1 MRDFLLNEALKR
13 LAADAAV
20 RLSALVAGGEQIPFD
35 VAEEDGPESAFYL
48 YEPQTSRFVLEREEE
63 LRALPSFVPARDAVD
78 AAGVAAPYL
87 EACGEKVPADPRE
100 RAARMLTVFL
110 ASLWE
115 GSTEFSLDRGRL
127 DNALAVLDAEARD
140 VDEAEV
146 LIAPVVGLKMA
157 PPNLQLPHGVR
168 LIRADAIE
176 APVEA
181 MRSEGM
187 GRASWEPQYL
197 AVAEQGDGVDSAAE
211 ALAQLRELIS
221 VMRLFKAGGVGL
233 GPYAFAPTGAGHWSR
248 IPTGAPATR
257 PGGYL
262 LSQEDAERLADLAIT
277 LEARPDPDAALSW
290 AVARFEM
297 GCARESALEG
307 LSDHLLA
314 LRAVLEGHGPVGAS
328 LPMRA
333 SALIADDSCDRI
345 EARGRVE
352 RALELERALM
362 NGTPTKGG
370 NELAAWIEN
379 GTRGLLREAA
389 LGELGTDL
397 GTAADETLIATGL
410 EGGDMD
416 ISVSVGDFAVPGLE
430 DSPEMPGREAE
441 DISVVRKTSPSP
453 DDDRN
458 LTPSEAG
465 ADLSDHLDAPPPD
478 FHRQESDMDYVDQ
491 DDTRIMEPVPA
502 QDEIRI
508 RPTNWLDEVS
518 VEKGTMEWT
527 AAQSGGIGDREPVDT
542 PRVRHLFPVPED
554 ADWEV
559 RELDYDHYRV
569 SRIGLPAQAPRA
581 RSEVAN
587 R

>member
-20 RLSALVAGGEQIPFD
+20 RLSALVAGGDQIPFD

-78 AAGVAAPYL
+78 AAGAAAPYL

-115 GSTEFSLDRGRL
+115 GSTEFSLDRDRL
-127 DNALAVLDAEARD
+127 DTALAVLDAEARD
-140 VDEAEV
+140 ADEAEV
-146 LIAPVVGLKMA
+146 LITPVVGLKMA

-197 AVAEQGDGVDSAAE
+197 AVAEQGDGPDSAAE

-221 VMRLFKAGGVGL
+221 VMRLFKAGGIGL
-233 GPYAFAPTGAGHWSR
+233 GPYAFAPTGAGHWNR

-262 LSQEDAERLADLAIT
+262 LSQEDAERLGDFAVALAT
-277 LEARPDPDAALSW
+277 RPDPDGALSW

-314 LRAVLEGHGPVGAS
+314 LRAVLDGHGPVGAS

-333 SALIADDSCDRI
+333 SALIEDDTCDRV

-352 RALELERALM
+352 GALDLERALM
-362 NGTPTKGG
+362 NGAPTRGG
-370 NELAAWIEN
+370 VELAVWVEE
-379 GTRGLLREAA
+379 GTRRLLRDAA

-410 EGGDMD
+410 DAGDGS
-416 ISVSVGDFAVPGLE
+416 IV
-430 DSPEMPGREAE
+430 DSASEW
-441 DISVVRKTSPSP
+441 DTP
-453 DDDRN
+453 DTGEVEITVARSNERD
-458 LTPSEAG
+458 E
-465 ADLSDHLDAPPPD
+465 
-478 FHRQESDMDYVDQ
+478 QE
-491 DDTRIMEPVPA
+491 TRIMEPVPSE
-502 QDEIRI
+502 DEIRI
-508 RPTNWLDEVS
+508 VGRSAPGVEDFSISEPEPAENEIRIKATNWLDEVS
-518 VEKGTMEWT
+518 VEEGTMEWT

-559 RELDYDHYRV
+559 RELNYDHYRHT
-569 SRIGLPAQAPRA
+569 G
-581 RSEVAN
+581 
-587 R
+587 

>member
-1 MRDFLLNEALKR
+1 VRDFLLNEALKR

-20 RLSALVAGGEQIPFD
+20 RLSALVAEGEQIPFD

-78 AAGVAAPYL
+78 AAGAAASYL

-127 DNALAVLDAEARD
+127 DTALAVLDAEARD
-140 VDEAEV
+140 PDEAEV

-197 AVAEQGDGVDSAAE
+197 AVAEQGDGPDSAAD
-211 ALAQLRELIS
+211 ALAQLRELVS
-221 VMRLFKAGGVGL
+221 VMRLFKAGGIGL

-262 LSQEDAERLADLAIT
+262 LSQEDAERLGDFAVALA
-277 LEARPDPDAALSW
+277 ARPDPRGTLAW

-314 LRAVLEGHGPVGAS
+314 LRAVLDGHGPVGAS

-333 SALIADDSCDRI
+333 SALIEDDSCDRI
-345 EARGRVE
+345 ETRGRIE
-352 RALELERALM
+352 SALELERALM
-362 NGTPTKGG
+362 SGARTQGG
-370 NELAAWIEN
+370 VELAAWVEE
-379 GTRGLLREAA
+379 GARRLLRDAA
-389 LGELGTDL
+389 LGELGADL

-416 ISVSVGDFAVPGLE
+416 ITVSASDSAAPDLE
-430 DSPEMPGREAE
+430 FSAEIPGREAE
-441 DISVVRKTSPSP
+441 EISVVRKTSPSP

-458 LTPSEAG
+458 LIPSEEGEGPSYNAG
-465 ADLSDHLDAPPPD
+465 LAEEVP
-478 FHRQESDMDYVDQ
+478 MDQ
-491 DDTRIMEPVPA
+491 DDTRIMEPIPA
-502 QDEIRI
+502 QHEIRI
-508 RPTNWLDEVS
+508 KATNWLDEVS
-518 VEKGTMEWT
+518 VEEGTMEWT
-527 AAQSGGIGDREPVDT
+527 AAQSGGIGDRERVDT
-542 PRVRHLFPVPED
+542 PRVRHLFEVPED

-559 RELDYDHYRV
+559 RELNYDHYR
-569 SRIGLPAQAPRA
+569 SAG
-581 RSEVAN
+581 
-587 R
+587 

>member
-1 MRDFLLNEALKR
+1 VRDFLLNEALKR

-78 AAGVAAPYL
+78 AAGAAAPYL

-115 GSTEFSLDRGRL
+115 GSTEFSLDRRRL
-127 DNALAVLDAEARD
+127 DSALAVLDAEARD
-140 VDEAEV
+140 ADEAEV

-197 AVAEQGDGVDSAAE
+197 AVAEQGEGSDSAAE
-211 ALAQLRELIS
+211 ALAQLRELVS
-221 VMRLFKAGGVGL
+221 VMRLFKAGGIGL
-233 GPYAFAPTGAGHWSR
+233 GPYAFAPAGAGHWSR

-262 LSQEDAERLADLAIT
+262 LSQEDAERLGDFAVALA
-277 LEARPDPDAALSW
+277 ARPDPEGTLAW

-297 GCARESALEG
+297 GCARVSALEG
-307 LSDHLLA
+307 LSDNLLA

-328 LPMRA
+328 LPMRV
-333 SALIADDSCDRI
+333 SALIEDDSCDRI

-352 RALELERALM
+352 SALELERALM

-370 NELAAWIEN
+370 VELAAWVEE
-379 GTRGLLREAA
+379 GARRLLRDAA
-389 LGELGTDL
+389 LGELGADL

-410 EGGDMD
+410 DAGDGS
-416 ISVSVGDFAVPGLE
+416 IV
-430 DSPEMPGREAE
+430 DSASEW
-441 DISVVRKTSPSP
+441 DTP
-453 DDDRN
+453 DTGEVEITVARSN
-458 LTPSEAG
+458 E
-465 ADLSDHLDAPPPD
+465 
-478 FHRQESDMDYVDQ
+478 QEKQ
-491 DDTRIMEPVPA
+491 ETRIMEPVPSE
-502 QDEIRI
+502 DEIRI
-508 RPTNWLDEVS
+508 VERSAPVVEDFSISEPEPAQHEIRIEATNWLDEVS

-527 AAQSGGIGDREPVDT
+527 AAQSGGIGDRERVDT
-542 PRVRHLFPVPED
+542 PRVRHLFEVPED

-559 RELDYDHYRV
+559 RELNYDHYR
-569 SRIGLPAQAPRA
+569 SAG
-581 RSEVAN
+581 
-587 R
+587 

>member
-20 RLSALVAGGEQIPFD
+20 RLSAMVAGGEQIPFD
-35 VAEEDGPESAFYL
+35 VAEEDGPESSFYL
-48 YEPQTSRFVLEREEE
+48 YEPQTSRFVREREEE
-63 LRALPSFVPARDAVD
+63 LRALPAFVPARDAVD
-78 AAGVAAPYL
+78 AAGAAAPYL
-87 EACGEKVPADPRE
+87 EACGESVPADPRE
-100 RAARMLTVFL
+100 RAAKMLTVFL

-115 GSTEFSLDRGRL
+115 GSTEFSLDRERL
-127 DNALAVLDAEARD
+127 DTALAVLDAEARD
-140 VDEAEV
+140 ADDGEV

-197 AVAEQGDGVDSAAE
+197 AVAEQDEGPDSAAS
-211 ALAQLRELIS
+211 ALRQLRELIS
-221 VMRLFKAGGVGL
+221 VMRLFKAGGIGL
-233 GPYAFAPTGAGHWSR
+233 GPYAFAPSGSGHWSR

-262 LSQEDAERLADLAIT
+262 LSQEDAERLADLAMT
-277 LEARPDPDAALSW
+277 LEARPDPDGSLSW

-297 GCARESALEG
+297 GCTRAGALEG

-333 SALIADDSCDRI
+333 SALIAAEESSDRVD
-345 EARGRVE
+345 ARGRVE
-352 RALELERALM
+352 SALELERALM
-362 NGTPTKGG
+362 NGSPAKGG
-370 NELAAWIEN
+370 VELAAWIEE
-379 GTRGLLREAA
+379 GTRRLMREAA

-397 GTAADETLIATGL
+397 NTAADETLIATGL
-410 EGGDMD
+410 DAGDGS
-416 ISVSVGDFAVPGLE
+416 IVGT
-430 DSPEMPGREAE
+430 
-441 DISVVRKTSPSP
+441 TSEWETP
-453 DDDRN
+453 DTGEVEITVARSHD
-458 LTPSEAG
+458 E
-465 ADLSDHLDAPPPD
+465 
-478 FHRQESDMDYVDQ
+478 Q
-491 DDTRIMEPVPA
+491 DTRIMEPVPSE
-502 QDEIRI
+502 DEIRI
-508 RPTNWLDEVS
+508 TATNWLDEVS
-518 VEKGTMEWT
+518 VEEGTMEWT
-527 AAQSGGIGDREPVDT
+527 AAEGGGVGDRERLDT

-559 RELDYDHYRV
+559 RELDYDHY
-569 SRIGLPAQAPRA
+569 
-581 RSEVAN
+581 N
-587 R
+587 RNAG

>member
-1 MRDFLLNEALKR
+1 VRDFLLNEALKR

-35 VAEEDGPESAFYL
+35 VAEEDGPESSFYL
-48 YEPQTSRFVLEREEE
+48 YEPQTSRFVREREDE
-63 LRALPSFVPARDAVD
+63 LRALPAFVPARDAVD
-78 AAGVAAPYL
+78 AAGAAAPYL
-87 EACGEKVPADPRE
+87 EGCGESVPADPRE
-100 RAARMLTVFL
+100 RAAKMLTVFL

-127 DNALAVLDAEARD
+127 DTALAVLDAEARD
-140 VDEAEV
+140 ADDGDV

-157 PPNLQLPHGVR
+157 PPNLQLPRGVR

-197 AVAEQGDGVDSAAE
+197 AVAEQGEGPDSAAS
-211 ALAQLRELIS
+211 ALRQLLELIS
-221 VMRLFKAGGVGL
+221 VMRLFKAGGIGL
-233 GPYAFAPTGAGHWSR
+233 GPYAFAPSGSGRWSR

-262 LSQEDAERLADLAIT
+262 LSQEDAERLADLAMA
-277 LEARPDPDAALSW
+277 LEARPDPDGSLSW

-297 GCARESALEG
+297 GCTRASALEG

-333 SALIADDSCDRI
+333 SALIAADESCDRT
-345 EARGRVE
+345 EARGRIE
-352 RALELERALM
+352 SALELERALM
-362 NGTPTKGG
+362 NGSPAGG
-370 NELAAWIEN
+370 GVELAAWIEE
-379 GTRGLLREAA
+379 GTRRLMREAA
-389 LGELGTDL
+389 LGELGGDL
-397 GTAADETLIATGL
+397 NTAADETLIATGL
-410 EGGDMD
+410 DCGDVD
-416 ISVSVGDFAVPGLE
+416 TAVTVGETPG
-430 DSPEMPGREAE
+430 MPGREAE
-441 DISVVRKTSPSP
+441 DMPVIRKTSPSP

-458 LTPSEAG
+458 LILSEEGEGPSYN
-465 ADLSDHLDAPPPD
+465 ADLAEEDP
-478 FHRQESDMDYVDQ
+478 MD

-502 QDEIRI
+502 AHEIRI
-508 RPTNWLDEVS
+508 TATNWLDEVS
-518 VEKGTMEWT
+518 VEEGTMEWT
-527 AAQSGGIGDREPVDT
+527 AAEGGGVGDRERLDT

-559 RELDYDHYRV
+559 RELDYDHYRNA
-569 SRIGLPAQAPRA
+569 G
-581 RSEVAN
+581 
-587 R
+587 

>member
-1 MRDFLLNEALKR
+1 MRGAEAVDVRDFLLNEALKR

-48 YEPQTSRFVLEREEE
+48 YEPLTSRFVLEREEE

-87 EACGEKVPADPRE
+87 ETCGEKVPADPRE
-100 RAARMLTVFL
+100 RAARMLVVFL
-110 ASLWE
+110 SSLWE
-115 GSTEFSLDRGRL
+115 GCTEFSLDRERL
-127 DNALAVLDAEARD
+127 ETALAVLDAEARD
-140 VDEAEV
+140 ADEAEV

-157 PPNLQLPHGVR
+157 LPNLQLPHGVR

-181 MRSEGM
+181 MRSDGM
-187 GRASWEPQYL
+187 GRASWEPQFL
-197 AVAEQGDGVDSAAE
+197 AVAEQDDEPDSAAA
-211 ALAQLRELIS
+211 ALHQLHELIS

-233 GPYAFAPTGAGHWSR
+233 GPYAFAPNGSGHWSR
-248 IPTGAPATR
+248 IPTRSAATR

-262 LSQEDAERLADLAIT
+262 LGKEDAERLADLAVT
-277 LEARPDPDAALSW
+277 LEARPDPDGALAW
-290 AVARFEM
+290 AVARFEL
-297 GCARESALEG
+297 GCARDNALEG

-314 LRAVLEGHGPVGAS
+314 LRAVLDGHGPVGAS

-333 SALIADDSCDRI
+333 SALICDESCDRI
-345 EARGRVE
+345 EARGRIE
-352 RALELERALM
+352 SALELERALM

-370 NELAAWIEN
+370 QQLAAWIED
-379 GTRGLLREAA
+379 GARRMLRDAA

-397 GTAADETLIATGL
+397 TTAADETLIATGL
-410 EGGDMD
+410 EGGDVD
-416 ISVSVGDFAVPGLE
+416 ITVSAV
-430 DSPEMPGREAE
+430 DSSGPDLQFPPEMPGREAE
-441 DISVVRKTSPSP
+441 DISVVRMTSPSP

-458 LTPSEAG
+458 LIPSEEGEGPSYNANL
-465 ADLSDHLDAPPPD
+465 AEEDP
-478 FHRQESDMDYVDQ
+478 MD

-502 QDEIRI
+502 EDEIRI
-508 RPTNWLDEVS
+508 TATNWLDEVS

-527 AAQSGGIGDREPVDT
+527 AAQSDGIGDRERMDT

-559 RELDYDHYRV
+559 RELNYDHYRNA
-569 SRIGLPAQAPRA
+569 G
-581 RSEVAN
+581 
-587 R
+587 